1 MFTEKIFDTGTIKIN
16 YAEGPFNGKPFVLLH
31 GATAR
36 WQELIHLLNGLENDW
51 HLYACDARG
60 HGKSGWSDSY
70 TVTAVANDMA
80 EFIKRNVGEPVVL
93 LGHSAGAVASLVVA
107 SQIPEWIKAL
117 IVLDPPL
124 LLREQGVRSEN
135 TNQYFLRLYDL
146 LTHQR
151 PAEEVFSELFP
162 NIDEAGR
169 RYFEETYSGL
179 DPRYVKTAIVG
190 GYLDGVDLQTVME
203 KIACPALLIYG
214 EVDKGGLVRE
224 SDVEFFKTH
233 VNNGTA
239 IQIKDTGHLFHMD
252 QPVKTLELIGQWLK
266 K

>member
-16 YAEGPFNGKPFVLLH
+16 YAEGPSNGTPFVLLH

-80 EFIKRNVGEPVVL
+80 EFIKRNVGEPVLL
-93 LGHSAGAVASLVVA
+93 LGISAGAFASLVFE

-124 LLREQGVRSEN
+124 
-135 TNQYFLRLYDL
+135 
-146 LTHQR
+146 
-151 PAEEVFSELFP
+151 
-162 NIDEAGR
+162 
-169 RYFEETYSGL
+169 
-179 DPRYVKTAIVG
+179 
-190 GYLDGVDLQTVME
+190 
-203 KIACPALLIYG
+203 
-214 EVDKGGLVRE
+214 
-224 SDVEFFKTH
+224 
-233 VNNGTA
+233 
-239 IQIKDTGHLFHMD
+239 
-252 QPVKTLELIGQWLK
+252 
-266 K
+266 